1 MSMLLAV
8 RVFLPFALGY
18 LLASIFRSVSALIAT
33 DLAADL
39 GLSPSE
45 LGFAVS
51 AFFLS
56 AVVAQVP
63 YGILLDRFDP
73 RRVYAAALILRSQTC
88 VRGGPDYMRRRCGDG
103 GANAEYDLP
112 RARPGTDCTWFLG
125 QRGDLFHDTRHLVS
139 A

>member
-73 RRVYAAALILRSQTC
+73 RRVYAAALIIC
-88 VRGGPDYMRRRCGDG
+88 AA
-103 GANAEYDLP
+103 GAVMVALTPNMIFLALG
-112 RARPGTDCTWFLG
+112 RALIALGSSGTDCTWFLG